1 MKNSVLK
8 NTILSGA
15 FLALGMV
22 LPLITSQIKEI
33 GDSLLPMHIVV
44 MFCGIFCGA
53 GNGLIVGF
61 ILPFLRSM
69 IFSMPPFYPNAV
81 WMAFEL
87 ATYGFVMGI
96 LYGKIGKKNV
106 RYLYLSLVVAMFSG
120 RIVWAI
126 AKTIL
131 LGLGGIKFTFAAF
144 ITGGFIDAIPGIILQ
159 LILIPTVMSLLGEK
173 TKE

>member
-1 MKNSVLK
+1 MKKFVLK
-8 NTILSGA
+8 NTILSGI
-15 FLALGMV
+15 FLAMGVV
-22 LPLITSQIKEI
+22 LPLLTSQIKEI

-44 MFCGIFCGA
+44 LFCGIFCGA
-53 GNGLIVGF
+53 GNGLAVGF
-61 ILPFLRSM
+61 ILPFLRSV

-96 LYGKIGKKNV
+96 LYIKIGKSNV
-106 RYLYLSLVVAMFSG
+106 RYLYLSLIIAMLSG

-126 AKTIL
+126 AKTVL
-131 LGLGGIKFTFAAF
+131 LGLGGVAFTFGAF
-144 ITGGFIDAIPGIILQ
+144 ITGGFVDAFPGIILQ
-159 LILIPTVMSLLGEK
+159 LILIPFVTSLLSKK